1 MKKNVI
7 SVFFVLGFC
16 FSVFAQSSEILD
28 ELSAKQNLQAEEF
41 SANVQTAM
49 SNPNYIVTAGDVYSL
64 NYSAG
69 GTPVSYTIPVDSTY
83 KIRVANL
90 AVLDVKGKTY
100 LSVKKEIENIVIRNY
115 PMSGVQFVLLNPA
128 SFTVVVKGEVTSTF
142 EKRAWALTRLSDVLK
157 TGLTGR
163 ASTRNIVITDK
174 DGKSKTVD
182 LFKARREGD
191 LSQNPYVR
199 PGDVIT
205 VGRLERKVEIR
216 GEVERPGTY
225 ELLSG
230 ENLKDLVE
238 RYGNGLTEF
247 ANTEKIGLV
256 RKIKSEAKSGEK
268 VYLDSSAIEQDYKLY
283 NGDEIEITSIK
294 SLMPTIVVEGIIANP
309 NSKADS
315 ADNATDSAA
324 PLDTSYKTYIRFYTG
339 ENYATLIRRISGMF
353 NSYSDLKN
361 AYIERNGEKLTL
373 DIEHIL
379 YDAEL
384 MSDKTV
390 MANDRLVIPYQ
401 QHLQKVLISGEV
413 KGVVEENAWPLRRL
427 SQIIK
432 DNLTP
437 YSSTRNVIVRNVE
450 GEEKVYDLFLAR
462 RDGDLSQD
470 PYIRSGET
478 IIVGRLERKVEI
490 RGEVERPGTY
500 ELLSGEN
507 LKDLVERYGNGLTE
521 FADLSRIEILKAKTE
536 NSVVGEKFYIKA
548 SGLDDPQIA
557 AYKVDCYDTIYIDS
571 FNNLKPS
578 IFVEGAVIEGAGK
591 TGTELVASNKLSLVF
606 NPGENYAFFV
616 RNHRGIF
623 TSVSDLENAYITR
636 NGEYIPVDL
645 NLMLYDASY
654 YSDLVLEKDDILTV
668 PFKQFF
674 VSVAGAVN
682 KPGRYPFIPDRGFDY
697 YVGLAGGFDTNKNS
711 MEMVEIID
719 VNGKKH
725 KKNEKILPEYTITAK
740 TNSFLYYFNHY
751 APVITTL
758 LSIVSTTITVFAVVG
773 K

>member
-205 VGRLERKVEIR
+205 
-216 GEVERPGTY
+216 
-225 ELLSG
+225 
-230 ENLKDLVE
+230 
-238 RYGNGLTEF
+238 
-247 ANTEKIGLV
+247 
-256 RKIKSEAKSGEK
+256 
-268 VYLDSSAIEQDYKLY
+268 
-283 NGDEIEITSIK
+283 
-294 SLMPTIVVEGIIANP
+294 
-309 NSKADS
+309 
-315 ADNATDSAA
+315 
-324 PLDTSYKTYIRFYTG
+324 
-339 ENYATLIRRISGMF
+339 
-353 NSYSDLKN
+353 
-361 AYIERNGEKLTL
+361 
-373 DIEHIL
+373 
-379 YDAEL
+379 
-384 MSDKTV
+384 
-390 MANDRLVIPYQ
+390 
-401 QHLQKVLISGEV
+401 
-413 KGVVEENAWPLRRL
+413 
-427 SQIIK
+427 
-432 DNLTP
+432 
-437 YSSTRNVIVRNVE
+437 
-450 GEEKVYDLFLAR
+450 
-462 RDGDLSQD
+462 
-470 PYIRSGET
+470 
-478 IIVGRLERKVEI
+478 VGRLERKVEI